1 MGSRFGS
8 HSNTLVSFFNFFLPV
23 RKGEWTSRDLFN
35 SVFFMEISAH
45 SIFQV
50 SMVSS
55 DMKNGADS
63 PSQIQETA

>member
-1 MGSRFGS
+1 M
-8 HSNTLVSFFNFFLPV
+8 NP
-23 RKGEWTSRDLFN
+23 RDFFN
-35 SVFFMEISAH
+35 SVFFMEISAP

-55 DMKNGADS
+55 DMKNGVDS